1 MVLAL
6 ARYVVGLVLLGVSC
20 ALALQLWN
28 GRWQSLIAKPSV
40 TKKGTFYPE
49 GTRKA
54 GQRVAWV
61 MVACF
66 AAVATLMAFDM
77 AKMAGLVP
85 FAQVASLLCNAALV
99 CFCILAVW
107 ALFARSGEQDA
118 GTRFGTGKARV
129 ALLLLASCVVLTL
142 VSLLFA

>member
-1 MVLAL
+1 MVIVRFAI
-6 ARYVVGLVLLGVSC
+6 GIVLLVITC

-28 GRWQSLIAKPSV
+28 GRWQSLIAKPTV

-49 GTRKA
+49 GTRKT
-54 GQRVAWV
+54 GQRAAWV

-66 AAVATLMAFDM
+66 AVVATLMAFDM
-77 AKMAGLVP
+77 AEMTGLAL
-85 FAQVASLLCNAALV
+85 FAQIASVLCNASLV

-107 ALFARSGEQDA
+107 TLFARSGEQDDTA
-118 GTRFGTGKARV
+118 RFTSGKARLI
-129 ALLLLASCVVLTL
+129 ALLLVSCIVLTL